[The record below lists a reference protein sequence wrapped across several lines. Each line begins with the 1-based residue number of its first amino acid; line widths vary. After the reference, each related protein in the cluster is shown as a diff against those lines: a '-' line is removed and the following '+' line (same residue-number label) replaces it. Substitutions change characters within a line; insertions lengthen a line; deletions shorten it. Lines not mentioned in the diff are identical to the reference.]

1 MELNDRREPA
11 VIVAGSGMV
20 QGGRIL
26 HHLKRRLDD
35 PRHAVCFVGYQ
46 AAGTRGRAMLDG
58 ADVVA
63 LHGEQIEVRA
73 AIHDVQTLS
82 PHADRDELLRWGRSL
97 PASPARVFLN
107 HGEDP
112 ARKAL
117 ETALATELAW
127 PRPSLPLLGDRVDW

>member
-1 MELNDRREPA
+1 
-11 VIVAGSGMV
+11 
-20 QGGRIL
+20 
-26 HHLKRRLDD
+26 
-35 PRHAVCFVGYQ
+35 
-46 AAGTRGRAMLDG
+46 MLDG
-58 ADVVA
+58 ADVVVI
-63 LHGEQIEVRA
+63 HGQQIEVRA

-82 PHADRDELLRWGRSL
+82 AHADRDELLRWGRSL